1 MRYRGGVLTLCDEGH
16 YKGACDAAVA
26 LGLYDQFDIRHFCV
40 PLLLLDNSSTLEQYL
55 INSPIIAKSLVK
67 FLDDLSVDSCIQVS
81 EIIQRYPRIKPI
93 GASKL
98 SGKPLDKMIK
108 KYAEMF
114 NIDPCYFPISMGKRA
129 SADLYYWVKQMFT
142 QEEHAFTLSNWRD
155 FIAMKVSDK
164 VSSN

>member
-1 MRYRGGVLTLCDEGH
+1 MSASIYFTS
-16 YKGACDAAVA
+16 
-26 LGLYDQFDIRHFCV
+26 IT
-40 PLLLLDNSSTLEQYL
+40 NSSKLL
-55 INSPIIAKSLVK
+55 RSPNAARELLTW
-67 FLDDLSVDSCIQVS
+67 LDGFHENTVEKISDLTQAYHDVEPVGSNRFFS
-81 EIIQRYPRIKPI
+81 
-93 GASKL
+93 
-98 SGKPLDKMIK
+98 KPLEKMIK

-142 QEEHAFTLSNWRD
+142 QHEHAFTLTNWRD